1 MKDVDESQNEDSRA
15 CDQELG
21 KSLEVQN
28 SKRGRFT
35 LGSPAKRDM
44 GVGCRDHDPV
54 PCHVQFTRSGRV
66 SRNQAL
72 LQGISRNQWM
82 FR

>member
-1 MKDVDESQNEDSRA
+1 MKAIDESHNEDSRA
-15 CDQELG
+15 CDQEQD
-21 KSLEVQN
+21 KSLEGQN

-35 LGSPAKRDM
+35 LGSPAKRNM

-66 SRNQAL
+66 SRNQAP
-72 LQGISRNQWM
+72 LQGISRNQWT
-82 FR
+82 FK